1 MEPQPNIVCELGA
14 GPTSKVMHKLL
25 QIQELSFSNYY
36 IHIKV
41 ECDLWARELWPPA
54 CWHQGRARSVKLRA
68 RYAVWPRKKK
78 KKKRLVKLLSCSMSP

>member
-25 QIQELSFSNYY
+25 QTQELSFSNYY

-78 KKKRLVKLLSCSMSP
+78 KRLVKLLSCSMSP

>member
-25 QIQELSFSNYY
+25 QPQELSFSNYY
-36 IHIKV
+36 INIKV

-54 CWHQGRARSVKLRA
+54 CWHQGCARSVKLRA
-68 RYAVWPRKKK
+68 RYACG
-78 KKKRLVKLLSCSMSP
+78 LGEH